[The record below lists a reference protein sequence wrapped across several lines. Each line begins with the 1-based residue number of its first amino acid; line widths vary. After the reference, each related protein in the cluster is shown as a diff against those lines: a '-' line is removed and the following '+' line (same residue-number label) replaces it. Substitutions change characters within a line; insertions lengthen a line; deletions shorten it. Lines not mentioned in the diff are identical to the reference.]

1 MESNRRLGD
10 SPGDTFTRTDRFI
23 VDQQGHYYRTRE
35 GVMGPF
41 DDLSSALLGLVENA
55 KKAGMPQYQINQLY
69 QSVCKKALESC

>member
-1 MESNRRLGD
+1 MEPNRRLGD
-10 SPGDTFTRTDRFI
+10 SPDDTFTRSDRFI
-23 VDQQGHYYRTRE
+23 VEQQEHYYRTRE

-69 QSVCKKALESC
+69 QSVCKKVLESC